1 MARNYEVSIEGK
13 LLRIAVEAP
22 RGAAIAGVPVIQLTT
37 VQDLDNVLSELWPL
51 PGIHGA
57 VLFGP
62 LAEKAW
68 DHFRSRYA
76 PVLAAGGAVTD
87 ERGRLLAIHRLGRW
101 DLPKGKVDQGESLP
115 AAAVRE
121 VREECGLQEVSIERP
136 LCETWHT
143 YTREGTDHLKRT
155 EWFLMR
161 APGTQ
166 RLEAQASENITRVE
180 WMDGAGVEAMKQ
192 DTYPAILTV
201 ISAWEE
207 AVHRSRT

>member
-1 MARNYEVSIEGK
+1 M
-13 LLRIAVEAP
+13 RIAVEAP
-22 RGAAIAGVPVIQLTT
+22 RGAPIAGVPVVQLTAL
-37 VQDLDNVLSELWPL
+37 QDLDNVLADLWPL

-62 LAEKAW
+62 LAEQTW
-68 DHFRSRYA
+68 DHFRARYV

-87 ERGRLLAIHRLGRW
+87 EQGRLLAIHRLGRW
-101 DLPKGKVDQGESLP
+101 DLPKGKVDPGESVP

-136 LCETWHT
+136 LCDTWHT
-143 YTREGTDHLKRT
+143 YAREGKDHLKRT

-161 APGTQ
+161 APGMQ
-166 RLEAQASENITRVE
+166 RLEAQASENISRVE
-180 WMDGAGVEAMKQ
+180 WMDEEGIATMKR